1 LFQSPIHKIVRGE
14 RHKFVDAPLQKAVSW
29 AEACDV
35 KVRTAFHQHPSQ
47 PLLPAPLN
55 TTAPAQFRD
64 QFKSPCLVEIIE
76 LKWLLAG
83 HGIRVHVEQIQTD
96 REYARRTLD
105 CADAAPNAV
114 LRDAAARLRDCM
126 CLREP

>member
-1 LFQSPIHKIVRGE
+1 MQGVRY
-14 RHKFVDAPLQKAVSW
+14 KYVDAPLQKAVSR
-29 AEACDV
+29 AEASAV
-35 KVRTAFHQHPSQ
+35 KVCTALRPP
-47 PLLPAPLN
+47 PLKATA
-55 TTAPAQFRD
+55 TTQFRD
-64 QFKSPCLVEIIE
+64 QFKEPCLVEIIE

-105 CADAAPNAV
+105 CADAAPNPA